1 MAGAGFKTF
10 NAGDVLSATDVN
22 TYLMQ
27 QSVPVFASNGA
38 RGSAIAAPSQG
49 MQTYLTSTASLYSYN
64 GTYWLPVAPYSME
77 ASSTFS
83 VTTTASATWSTGTAT
98 VTFTANRFVTV
109 SPIVTATANFTS
121 SNPVVVQ
128 VQSVTSSGFTVRAS
142 IYANVAATIPINWTA
157 VQMQSGSASG

>member
-10 NAGDVLSATDVN
+10 NAGDILSASDVN

-27 QSVPVFASNGA
+27 QSIPVFATSTA
-38 RGSAIAAPSQG
+38 RDAAITAPTKG
-49 MQTYLTSTASLYSYN
+49 MQVYLSSTASLYSFN
-64 GTYWLPVAPYSME
+64 GTYWLPVAPYSTE
-77 ASSTFS
+77 ASSVTS
-83 VTTTASATWSTGTAT
+83 VTTTATATWSTGTAT

-121 SNPVVVQ
+121 SNPCVVQ

>member
-1 MAGAGFKTF
+1 MAGAGFQTF
-10 NAGDVLSATDVN
+10 VAGQVLGASDVN

-27 QSVPVFASNGA
+27 QSVMVFATSTA
-38 RGSAIAAPSQG
+38 RDAAITAPTKG
-49 MQTYLTSTASLYSYN
+49 MQVYLSSTASLYSYN

-83 VTTTASATWSTGTAT
+83 VTTTATATWSTGTT
-98 VTFTANRFVTV
+98 SVTFTANRFVTV
-109 SPIVTATANFTS
+109 SPIVTATANFSS